1 MRSSLI
7 SKGLLSSHIG
17 RPIPLWVAF
26 AAAWL
31 VFLVLPL
38 AILAPNAAHVSY
50 PNEEMFYAGWSL
62 EYIGSL
68 IGTAIAGIASAICV
82 FDYAFNREAALF
94 NGSLPIKRSSLFATS
109 YLAGFLPLFVIEL
122 AVFAI
127 VSLMALAIPSIGIKY
142 CLAWLALTVGFTFVF
157 YSVAAFCAM
166 LAGTKT
172 AAYYLYLL
180 VLLFV
185 PLLELVLRGIA
196 GSCMWG
202 VELLAE
208 VPVALW
214 VSPLLGMGYYTL
226 APCAEM
232 WSTVSQIG
240 WGALLIYVGVAV
252 ALLVLAVALNKRR
265 NLESAGNPVVFKGLS
280 IVARIVTGIALAS
293 LIAIITIFCLA
304 FASAELGEVL
314 TINQRVLLAVTTFLG
329 GFLGVFFGEGLVGG
343 SASIFKRCWKLG
355 LSVGIVCV
363 LFIAG
368 CSADVLGVKR
378 YVPQASEVESVTVSV
393 NGVSTTLK
401 SEDNIE
407 AVAQKHEEILGFE
420 DLSNIGYGDTIGITY
435 KLKSGKVVER
445 SYTLYLYDG
454 DATFAVPDN
463 VDRIKAANKVYT
475 GLCKICDGDEGVMNR
490 LSLLLDEDAWPINIG
505 LSYGDEQDGSLSF
518 SSKKQMHDFVQNAV
532 MKDVEE
538 HGLGMAYGD
547 TTGHYV
553 GNLYAGTQ
561 VGDSYNSVDID
572 LFEDNCPN
580 VAKWI
585 KSNLSVD
592 ILK

>member
-1 MRSSLI
+1 MRSLLI

-17 RPIPLWVAF
+17 RHIPLWVAF

-38 AILAPNAAHVSY
+38 AILAPNAAHVSL
-50 PNEEMFYAGWSL
+50 PNEEMFYTGWSL
-62 EYIGSL
+62 EYVGGL

-94 NGSLPIKRSSLFATS
+94 SGSLPIKRISLFATS
-109 YLAGFLPLFVIEL
+109 YLSGLLPLLVIEL

-127 VSLMALAIPSIGIKY
+127 VSLMALAIPPIGIKY
-142 CLAWLALTVGFTFVF
+142 CLTWLALTVGFTFVF

-180 VLLFV
+180 VLFFV

-214 VSPLLGMGYYTL
+214 ASPLLGMGYYVL
-226 APCAEM
+226 SPRAEM
-232 WSTVSQIG
+232 WATLSQIG
-240 WGALLIYVGVAV
+240 WGALLIYIAV
-252 ALLVLAVALNKRR
+252 AAVLLVLAIALNKRR
-265 NLESAGNPVVFKGLS
+265 DLEGAGNAVVFKGLS
-280 IVARIVTGIALAS
+280 VVARVVTGIGLAS
-293 LIAIITIFCLA
+293 LIAIITVFCMA
-304 FASAELGEVL
+304 FSSEQLGEAL
-314 TINQRVLLAVTTFLG
+314 SINQRVVLAVTTFLG

-343 SASIFKRCWKLG
+343 SAGIFKRCWKLG
-355 LSVGIVCV
+355 LAVGVACV

-368 CSADVLGVKR
+368 CSADVLGVQR
-378 YVPQASEVESVTVSV
+378 YVPQASEVESVTVDV
-393 NGVSTTLK
+393 NGTVTTLK

-420 DLSNIGYGDTIGITY
+420 DLGNTGYGDTVGISY

-445 SYTLYLYDG
+445 SYAFYLYGG
-454 DATFAVPDN
+454 DESFAVPDN
-463 VDRIKAANKVYT
+463 VDMIKAANKVYSS
-475 GLCKICDGDEGVMNR
+475 LCKVCDGEEGVMDR

-505 LSYGDEQDGSLSF
+505 LSYGDEQDGSVSLT
-518 SSKKQMHDFVQNAV
+518 SKKQMRDFIQNAV

-538 HGLGMAYGD
+538 HGLGKAYESS
-547 TTGHYV
+547 TGFYV
-553 GNLYAGTQ
+553 GNLYAGAQ
-561 VGDSYNSVDID
+561 VGDSYRSVDID
-572 LFEDNCPN
+572 LYEGNCPN

-585 KSNLSVD
+585 KSNLGVD

>member
-17 RPIPLWVAF
+17 RHIPLWVAF

-38 AILAPNAAHVSY
+38 AILAPNAAHLSY
-50 PNEEMFYAGWSL
+50 PNEEMFYVGWSM

-68 IGTAIAGIASAICV
+68 IGTAIAGIASAVCV

-94 NGSLPIKRSSLFATS
+94 NGSLPIKRTSLFATS
-109 YLAGFLPLFVIEL
+109 YLAGFLPLLIIEL

-142 CLAWLALTVGFTFVF
+142 YLTWLALTVGFTFVF
-157 YSVAAFCAM
+157 YSVAVFCAM

-180 VLLFV
+180 VLFFV

-226 APCAEM
+226 APCAEIT
-232 WSTVSQIG
+232 STMQIG

-252 ALLVLAVALNKRR
+252 ALLVLAVVLNKRR
-265 NLESAGNPVVFKGLS
+265 DLESAGNPVVFKGLS

-304 FASAELGEVL
+304 FTSEELGEVL

-343 SASIFKRCWKLG
+343 SAGIFKRCWKLG
-355 LSVGIVCV
+355 LTVGVVCV

-407 AVAQKHEEILGFE
+407 AVVQKHEEILGFE
-420 DLSNIGYGDTIGITY
+420 DLANTGYGDTAGITY
-435 KLKSGKVVER
+435 KLKSGKVVDR

-463 VDRIKAANKVYT
+463 VDRIKAVNKVYT
-475 GLCKICDGDEGVMNR
+475 GLRKVCDGDEGVMNR
-490 LSLLLDEDAWPINIG
+490 LSLLIDEDAWPINIG
-505 LSYGDEQDGSLSF
+505 LSYGDEHDGSVSLTG
-518 SSKKQMHDFVQNAV
+518 KKQMHDFVQDAV

-538 HGLGMAYGD
+538 HGLGKAYD
-547 TTGHYV
+547 VSTGHYV

-561 VGDSYNSVDID
+561 VGDSYRSVDID
-572 LFEDNCPN
+572 LFEGNCPN

-585 KSNLSVD
+585 KSNLGVD